1 MKDMMKY
8 KEYFGSVHYS
18 DDDRVFYGKIEFVR
32 ALISYEA
39 TDVQSLRQAFEE
51 AVEDYLATCKDQ
63 GIEPEKPFKGT
74 FNVRIGPELHQRV
87 AVAAAQEGVSLNSY
101 ITDILRRETALKPVG
116 KESAPKTVRKNRK
129 ELAA

>member
-18 DDDRVFYGKIEFVR
+18 DEDRVFYGKIEFIR
-32 ALISYEA
+32 ALVSYEG
-39 TDVQSLRQAFEE
+39 TDVESLRQAFEE
-51 AVEDYLATCKDQ
+51 AVEDYLETCKDQ

-101 ITDILRRETALKPVG
+101 ITDILRRETALK
-116 KESAPKTVRKNRK
+116 TI
-129 ELAA
+129 